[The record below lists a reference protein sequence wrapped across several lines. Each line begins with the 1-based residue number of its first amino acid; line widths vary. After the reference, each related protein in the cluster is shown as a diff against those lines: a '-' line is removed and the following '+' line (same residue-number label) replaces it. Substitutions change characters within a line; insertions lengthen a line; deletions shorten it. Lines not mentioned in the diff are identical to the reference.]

1 LIADDLT
8 YIYPAVKV
16 DKDFYKAIAEIVR
29 LSLHYWGKIE
39 GKENFPKNFTNYF
52 VFSLDI
58 YE

>member
-1 LIADDLT
+1 MINPI

-29 LSLHYWGKIE
+29 LFLHYWGKNE